1 MKKKRNVS
9 EHTSRI
15 SFVLCTVIKSIRNV
29 SLYLQILHFQ
39 KGHLLMWIAPINKTF
54 QTNLTF
60 QTSLEV
66 SSLIGVAKTTK
77 FK

>member
-1 MKKKRNVS
+1 
-9 EHTSRI
+9 
-15 SFVLCTVIKSIRNV
+15 
-29 SLYLQILHFQ
+29 
-39 KGHLLMWIAPINKTF
+39 MWIAPINKTF